1 MWIDKRENLEACD
14 PSESS
19 RPAKVAH
26 SFLLEAYTHPFHED
40 DVEATTMQGNIWN
53 HYDLLF
59 WRTDQ

>member
-40 DVEATTMQGNIWN
+40 DVEATTMQGNI
-53 HYDLLF
+53 
-59 WRTDQ
+59 